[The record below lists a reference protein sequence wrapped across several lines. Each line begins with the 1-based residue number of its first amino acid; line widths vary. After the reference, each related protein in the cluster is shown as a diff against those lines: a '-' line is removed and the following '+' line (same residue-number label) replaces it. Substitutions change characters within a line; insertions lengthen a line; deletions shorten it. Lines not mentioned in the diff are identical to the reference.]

1 MRAADTVAVFEYIQH
16 WVQHLTWTMLR
27 PIRLR
32 VCCSNGAYSGRY
44 NRFEACQSVLC
55 PASCCTVQTA
65 SAHRTCEWLNSL
77 TKHIRCGEDVRLC
90 KEALVFF
97 TVSAVKWLVHVRQL
111 ISSQAAWARVLDAV
125 FASNIAFRCPA
136 VATRSSW

>member
-16 WVQHLTWTMLR
+16 WVQRLTWTMLR

-90 KEALVFF
+90 KEALVFLYC
-97 TVSAVKWLVHVRQL
+97 V
-111 ISSQAAWARVLDAV
+111 SSQVAGACEAADQLAGCLGSGPGCCLCQQYCFQMSCSGNKV
-125 FASNIAFRCPA
+125 
-136 VATRSSW
+136 